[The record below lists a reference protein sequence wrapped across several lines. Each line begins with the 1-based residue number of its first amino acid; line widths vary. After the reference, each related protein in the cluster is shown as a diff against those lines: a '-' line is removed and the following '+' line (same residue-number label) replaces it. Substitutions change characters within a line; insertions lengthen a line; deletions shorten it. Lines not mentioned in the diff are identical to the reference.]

1 MATEERN
8 ANGEI
13 ATNDA
18 TAPAENGQGENQQQ
32 QQQQESPWKGI
43 LFRIFIFW
51 FVTNLFRG
59 KQQQPSSD
67 SPSGMSLKPATNLFN
82 TNQKME
88 LYVYLSELSNFQNF
102 EDKGSLIWHQKDLQF
117 GNWTD
122 GPAKDGVFMFS
133 TQLKTSENLMNNGS
147 LYAHVYIT
155 KIGKN
160 PNPASP
166 KFDKRAVVYRSKM
179 LTVYK
184 KRRVSKT
191 VNLLYGST
199 EAPPEQQ
206 IKDPKKE
213 QEIINYWHPN
223 LTINMMDD
231 QTPWTPGSVP
241 PPMDEFIEFDN
252 VTSKY
257 YPLLYLNTYWNL
269 GSEYMPINETTP
281 TLDLH
286 LTYSPISLFKW
297 QMYESQR
304 MRQKWFSVLG
314 DDMQQSEEEQ
324 DAMKRTI
331 VETNPYLLGVT
342 MIVTLVHTVFEFLA
356 FKNDIQFWRSR
367 KTLEGLSVRSV
378 FFNVFQATVVLLYVA
393 DNDTNTV
400 IIISCFVGLLIE
412 LWKINKVVNI
422 KLDREN
428 RILGMFPR
436 ISFEDKESYV
446 ESSTRV
452 YDQMAFKY
460 LSWALFPLL
469 VCYCIY
475 SLFYVEHKGWY
486 SWVLSMLYGFL
497 LTFGFITMTPQL
509 FINYKLKSVA
519 HLPWRMMTYKA
530 LNTFIDDLFAFVI
543 KMPMMY
549 RIGCFRDDIV
559 FFIYLYQRWIYK
571 VDHKRVNEFGLTGE
585 DLANGGAPVEDAAQ
599 GTQQQQ
605 VVEGTS
611 QASDKKN
618 D

>member
-82 TNQKME
+82 TNQKM
-88 LYVYLSELSNFQNF
+88 
-102 EDKGSLIWHQKDLQF
+102 
-117 GNWTD
+117 
-122 GPAKDGVFMFS
+122 
-133 TQLKTSENLMNNGS
+133 NLMNNGS

-199 EAPPEQQ
+199 KAPPEQQ

-281 TLDLH
+281 
-286 LTYSPISLFKW
+286 
-297 QMYESQR
+297 
-304 MRQKWFSVLG
+304 
-314 DDMQQSEEEQ
+314 
-324 DAMKRTI
+324 
-331 VETNPYLLGVT
+331 
-342 MIVTLVHTVFEFLA
+342 
-356 FKNDIQFWRSR
+356 
-367 KTLEGLSVRSV
+367 
-378 FFNVFQATVVLLYVA
+378 
-393 DNDTNTV
+393 
-400 IIISCFVGLLIE
+400 
-412 LWKINKVVNI
+412 
-422 KLDREN
+422 
-428 RILGMFPR
+428 
-436 ISFEDKESYV
+436 
-446 ESSTRV
+446 
-452 YDQMAFKY
+452 
-460 LSWALFPLL
+460 
-469 VCYCIY
+469 
-475 SLFYVEHKGWY
+475 
-486 SWVLSMLYGFL
+486 
-497 LTFGFITMTPQL
+497 
-509 FINYKLKSVA
+509 
-519 HLPWRMMTYKA
+519 
-530 LNTFIDDLFAFVI
+530 
-543 KMPMMY
+543 
-549 RIGCFRDDIV
+549 
-559 FFIYLYQRWIYK
+559 
-571 VDHKRVNEFGLTGE
+571 
-585 DLANGGAPVEDAAQ
+585 
-599 GTQQQQ
+599 
-605 VVEGTS
+605 
-611 QASDKKN
+611 
-618 D
+618 